1 MLGASESLLGPEAP
15 RSLGCVLWQ
24 SGDTYHSARVYKY
37 MLPRYIV
44 GEVVGVEV
52 PEHVRDFRKVRQELL
67 RRGLFE
73 TDYRFYGRLGCWL
86 AFLLAAAL
94 SLTLWPSASP
104 HALACRLAGATAMG
118 VFWQQ
123 LAGLGHD
130 LGHSGVTHNFHLDH
144 RLGSTLSGLM
154 GLSTCWWKSDHNTHH
169 VACNAVEHDPN
180 IQYLPLIA
188 VTPHAFAKGPTY
200 STYHKRWMGMDRVAR
215 ALVSYQHLFFYPVMA
230 VARVNLYI
238 QGLIYLIAKPD
249 TIHYRS
255 LELCSLTV
263 FFSWV
268 GFLVSCVPGW
278 RQRLLWVLVSHGV
291 AGVLHV
297 QIVLSHFAMRFYM
310 GRAYNDRHDEW
321 YVTQLKT
328 TMNVDTWEF
337 FDCIH
342 IGLQFQIEHHLY
354 PRLPRHNLRKARAM
368 IIPLCEKYGFDYHE
382 PGFFRGNYEM
392 WRQLKDTALVAREAT
407 KGDGGFYE
415 SAMWEG
421 MNLSG

>member
-1 MLGASESLLGPEAP
+1 
-15 RSLGCVLWQ
+15 
-24 SGDTYHSARVYKY
+24 
-37 MLPRYIV
+37 
-44 GEVVGVEV
+44 
-52 PEHVRDFRKVRQELL
+52 
-67 RRGLFE
+67 
-73 TDYRFYGRLGCWL
+73 
-86 AFLLAAAL
+86 
-94 SLTLWPSASP
+94 
-104 HALACRLAGATAMG
+104 
-118 VFWQQ
+118 
-123 LAGLGHD
+123 
-130 LGHSGVTHNFHLDH
+130 
-144 RLGSTLSGLM
+144 
-154 GLSTCWWKSDHNTHH
+154 
-169 VACNAVEHDPN
+169 
-180 IQYLPLIA
+180 
-188 VTPHAFAKGPTY
+188 
-200 STYHKRWMGMDRVAR
+200 
-215 ALVSYQHLFFYPVMA
+215 MA
-230 VARVNLYI
+230 VARINLYI

-310 GRAYNDRHDEW
+310 GRAYNDKHDEW

-328 TMNVDTWEF
+328 TMNVDTWEW
-337 FDCIH
+337 FDAIH

-392 WRQLKDTALVAREAT
+392 WRQLKDTALVARKAT
-407 KGDGGFYE
+407 KGDCGFYE
-415 SAMWEG
+415 SALWEG
-421 MNLSG
+421 MVAPLTRMSVAGWIWYQGPSFSQLFPRGPEL